1 MDVSRCSCSVWCSC
15 AFSWSSLA
23 DCVRAKYTQ
32 YILRAC
38 AVVDLS
44 TGWRACTGVGYTLL
58 SVWSWRHLC
67 SADSLSWNVTFII
80 INLLQLLVMLSRL
93 RPICLS
99 PQLQELYSDVFGPLH
114 MSRLVCSLHAHKHS
128 HFLLLHYPHR
138 QTDRHSRL
146 AIGTHCLIIL
156 RTSHTCLISSHT
168 RRTPRAQPSA
178 KAGHSVS
185 LYIQVL

>member
-1 MDVSRCSCSVWCSC
+1 MRCCGPEHWLTRVC
-15 AFSWSSLA
+15 
-23 DCVRAKYTQ
+23 Y
-32 YILRAC
+32 
-38 AVVDLS
+38 
-44 TGWRACTGVGYTLL
+44 GVGYTLL

-128 HFLLLHYPHR
+128 HFLLLQVLSA
-138 QTDRHSRL
+138 QTDRQTQQAGYWHTLFDYTAYVSYL
-146 AIGTHCLIIL
+146 
-156 RTSHTCLISSHT
+156 SHLISH
-168 RRTPRAQPSA
+168 
-178 KAGHSVS
+178 
-185 LYIQVL
+185 